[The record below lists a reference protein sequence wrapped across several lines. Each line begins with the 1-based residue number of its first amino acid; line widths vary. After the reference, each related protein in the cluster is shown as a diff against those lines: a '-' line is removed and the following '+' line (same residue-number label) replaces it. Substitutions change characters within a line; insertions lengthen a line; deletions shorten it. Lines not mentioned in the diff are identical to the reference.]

1 MTQPRPKPKLS
12 SRWTSGLT
20 LQATA
25 ALSCMT
31 CALLPNVTSAAETCV
46 ASSYK
51 LPQQLLDA
59 ATGAGFPGPPQLFGL
74 VASIQAGWDPALA
87 LYETPM
93 AVRFTWLIS
102 ALNWNCAAV
111 YSADWDDALMQ
122 TDPLIRTPESVTVDS
137 DATSGLFADG
147 FEEIDLHSTDAR
159 FLCAIHGWHAVMT
172 DWVPDAASTLL
183 PVLTGFGLNVG
194 QLEYREDIGTCF
206 EGVEEGSEIDI
217 ICLEAIAQDECY
229 SPATMGQIIGRQLAE
244 YARTDGKIP
253 RRYTCHSVHAFLY
266 LIIPF

>member
-25 ALSCMT
+25 ALSCMA

-74 VASIQAGWDPALA
+74 VASIQAGWDPALGA
-87 LYETPM
+87 YETPM

-102 ALNWNCAAV
+102 ALNWNCAAA
-111 YSADWDDALMQ
+111 YSTDWDDALTQ
-122 TDPLIRTPESVTVDS
+122 TDPLLRTPESVAVTS
-137 DATSGLFADG
+137 DASSGLFSDG
-147 FEEIDLHSTDAR
+147 TENINLHGTDAR
-159 FLCAIHGWHAVMT
+159 FLCAVHGWHAVLT

-183 PVLTGFGLNVG
+183 PVLASFGLQYPDSLG
-194 QLEYREDIGTCF
+194 YREDIGTCF

-244 YARTDGKIP
+244 YARTDGKMHLRIVLASHFHI
-253 RRYTCHSVHAFLY
+253 YIY
-266 LIIPF
+266 IPF